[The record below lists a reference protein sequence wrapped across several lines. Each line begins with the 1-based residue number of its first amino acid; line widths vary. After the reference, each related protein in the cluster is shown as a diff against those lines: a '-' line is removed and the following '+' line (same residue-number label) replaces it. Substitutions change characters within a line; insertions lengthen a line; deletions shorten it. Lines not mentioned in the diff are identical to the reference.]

1 MFTGSV
7 PVEIG
12 NLTELRSISLRSNS
26 LSDPIPYQLG
36 KLKQVRF
43 LDFGKNHRTSPN
55 SARFQS
61 MELELILS
69 GNNFTGSTP
78 HDIGLISGLKT
89 LDLAENII
97 LGGHIPASL
106 GQLQALESLHLFSCG
121 MNFSIPSQ
129 LGQFTNLKYLD
140 LGENNITGSL
150 PPSLAALSRNS
161 AFSIALNRITG
172 AILGWIFTNWTNLII
187 LNLLDN
193 SFIGP
198 IPPKIGLFKNL
209 RTLQISLNKF
219 SGHILLE
226 IENLTNLELLD
237 LSSNGSML
245 VYLNLNG
252 NHLTG
257 SLPPEL
263 CNLEAI
269 KLLDLDSNNFQ
280 GSIPTSTGEM
290 VNLSVLDLAG
300 NKLMGPIP
308 TALGH
313 LTDLQ
318 LLNLSNNKLSGE
330 IPASLRNCS
339 KLKFLDLGENY
350 VIPTIFNNL
359 TTMGTCGNT
368 AGPDKIHKMQALE
381 ELDLSNNLLFGEIP
395 SNMSSLTFLGTLN
408 RHSIIYQ
415 DPFPMAA
422 R

>member
-36 KLKQVRF
+36 KLKQ
-43 LDFGKNHRTSPN
+43 
-55 SARFQS
+55 
-61 MELELILS
+61 ELILS

-237 LSSNGSML
+237 LSR
-245 VYLNLNG
+245 
-252 NHLTG
+252 
-257 SLPPEL
+257 
-263 CNLEAI
+263 
-269 KLLDLDSNNFQ
+269 
-280 GSIPTSTGEM
+280 SIPTSTGEM

-318 LLNLSNNKLSGE
+318 LLNLSNNKLSGP
-330 IPASLRNCS
+330 IPHGGQMTTFDASSYHRNPRLCVPPLPEKKCTHDES
-339 KLKFLDLGENY
+339 ISNSSNSRDMRFHGWHLLCVYAVKLQ
-350 VIPTIFNNL
+350 FNVY
-359 TTMGTCGNT
+359 C
-368 AGPDKIHKMQALE
+368 E
-381 ELDLSNNLLFGEIP
+381 
-395 SNMSSLTFLGTLN
+395 SSG
-408 RHSIIYQ
+408 
-415 DPFPMAA
+415 
-422 R
+422 